1 MYSPAENLFQ
11 AGILPIVDHA
21 VQELTD
27 PLENSLMD
35 NNVPVSV
42 VDYVEFLAL
51 NANKSYLGYIGSK
64 KVINMVDSL
73 DKLRQRWDSTVR
85 RNEALI
91 KQLIE
96 MGPSNHQMYQHAM
109 HEYEQLM
116 ARAAQMKARSNEVC
130 AGTRHQFHYKH
141 DGSKP

>member
-11 AGILPIVDHA
+11 AGILPIVDYA

-91 KQLIE
+91 KQL
-96 MGPSNHQMYQHAM
+96 
-109 HEYEQLM
+109 
-116 ARAAQMKARSNEVC
+116 R
-130 AGTRHQFHYKH
+130 
-141 DGSKP
+141 